1 MFWSKIWLFIVVVIA
16 AAALTV
22 ALALP
27 RSAHK
32 SRVQDERQR
41 LVVACDVVTILLEA
55 KAQDDVEVV
64 ANFTR
69 DADLVASLAKVK
81 ADTNLVATDGP
92 SKEILDIA
100 NDRMGRVDGDKPT
113 LAVITDRS
121 GRVVT
126 RVGVDEGQLGDVVA
140 GRHLIDD
147 ALAGYVRD
155 DVWVEGGAIYMV
167 AASPIV
173 SRARDGDQIIGSA
186 VLGWK
191 LDNELAD
198 GFVEAFKDGDKD
210 AEDRSMHV
218 AFFAEEKKV
227 TGSSTPAILDGDL
240 LAEFAR
246 AEKPAEM
253 GKDCRQIAPFYAKD
267 ARSQYAAVLSRLP
280 GEGQHNRAFYAVFT
294 PRPAEASF
302 GGAIG
307 KAKSELGGGFPWVV
321 VIVLF
326 VVGLGGGVTLM
337 LLEADRPLR
346 RLAADA
352 VRLAKGERERL
363 TEEDH
368 GGRFGSIARSVNIQ
382 IDKLQRDAK
391 AAKKDLDQLLGP
403 APEGSLGALDLL
415 GGTPLP
421 SRPGIPYGSPD
432 GSRGVAPA
440 MSIPLAPP
448 VASAA
453 PPPSEFKFGNEGGG
467 GGRKPAAAPDLDL
480 PPPRPPGG
488 RPPPGM
494 ASPPPRPPVPGGRSP
509 TPAPR
514 PPAPPVAPAPPRK
527 SLEDDILSSFHPEE
541 PSGSMPPPG
550 PGDSDEP
557 YFREVFDQFV
567 ELKKKC
573 GEPTAGLTLTKFG
586 DKLRKNRADL
596 MQKTGCQ
603 QVKFT
608 VYVKDGKAALKATP
622 VKEA

>member
-1 MFWSKIWLFIVVVIA
+1 LFWSKIWLFIVVVIA
-16 AAALTV
+16 AAALTI

-41 LVVACDVVTILLEA
+41 LVVACDVVTILLQA
-55 KAQDDVEVV
+55 KAKDDVEVV
-64 ANFTR
+64 GNFSR
-69 DADLVASLAKVK
+69 DADLVAKLGTVK
-81 ADTNLVATDGP
+81 ADAELKPNDGP

-100 NDRMGRVDGDKPT
+100 NDRMGRVEGDRPT
-113 LAVITDRS
+113 LAVITDRR

-126 RVGVDEGQLGDVVA
+126 RVGPDEGQLGDVVA
-140 GRHLIDD
+140 GRYLIDD

-155 DVWVEGGAIYMV
+155 DVWVEGGAVYMV
-167 AASPIV
+167 AASPV
-173 SRARDGDQIIGSA
+173 VQQYKDRADEIIGAA

-198 GFVEAFKDGDKD
+198 GFVEAFRDGDKD

-227 TGSSTPAILDGDL
+227 TASSTTATLDGDL

-246 AEKPAEM
+246 IEKPAEQ

-267 ARSQYAAVLSRLP
+267 NKQQYAAVLSRLP
-280 GEGQHNRAFYAVFT
+280 GEAEHNRAFYAVFT
-294 PRPAEASF
+294 RRPAEATF

-321 VIVLF
+321 VVVLF
-326 VVGLGGGVTLM
+326 VVGLGGGVALM

-346 RLAADA
+346 RLQADA

-363 TEEDH
+363 VEEDH

-415 GGTPLP
+415 GGGTPLP
-421 SRPGIPYGSPD
+421 SRPSIP
-432 GSRGVAPA
+432 VA
-440 MSIPLAPP
+440 SIPLGPAPAP
-448 VASAA
+448 AA
-453 PPPSEFKFGNEGGG
+453 PPPSEFKFSDQGGG
-467 GGRKPAAAPDLDL
+467 ARKPAAAAPDLDL
-480 PPPRPPGG
+480 PPPKAPG
-488 RPPPGM
+488 RPAAG
-494 ASPPPRPPVPGGRSP
+494 PPPRPPVPGGRSP
-509 TPAPR
+509 TPVPR
-514 PPAPPVAPAPPRK
+514 PPIPSAAPPPPRK
-527 SLEDDILSSFHPEE
+527 GLDDDILSSFQPDEA
-541 PSGSMPPPG
+541 SGGAPVAAAPAG
-550 PGDSDEP
+550 GDPDEP

-573 GEPTAGLTLTKFG
+573 GEPTSGLTMAKFG
-586 DKLRKNRADL
+586 EKLRKNRADL
-596 MQKTGCQ
+596 MAKTGCQ
-603 QVKFT
+603 QVRFT
-608 VYVKDGKAALKATP
+608 VYIKDGKAALKATP

>member
-1 MFWSKIWLFIVVVIA
+1 LFWSKIWLFIVVVIA

-55 KAQDDVEVV
+55 KAQDDVDVV
-64 ANFTR
+64 SNFSR
-69 DADLVASLAKVK
+69 DADLVTALGKVK
-81 ADTNLVATDGP
+81 ADAALVATDGP

-113 LAVITDRS
+113 LAVITDEA

-126 RVGVDEGQLGDVVA
+126 RVGVDEGQVGDVVA
-140 GRHLIDD
+140 GRYLIDD

-173 SRARDGDQIIGSA
+173 QQYKDKADDIVGAA

-191 LDNELAD
+191 LDSELAD
-198 GFVEAFKDGDKD
+198 GFVEAFRDGDKD

-246 AEKPAEM
+246 VEKPAEL

-267 ARSQYAAVLSRLP
+267 AKAQYAAVLSRLP
-280 GEGQHNRAFYAVFT
+280 GEGAHNRAFYAVFT

-346 RLAADA
+346 RLQADA
-352 VRLAKGERERL
+352 VKLAKAERERL

-421 SRPGIPYGSPD
+421 SRPGIP
-432 GSRGVAPA
+432 VAP
-440 MSIPLAPP
+440 MGGIPLTPP

-453 PPPSEFKFGNEGGG
+453 PPPSEFKFNEGGG
-467 GGRKPAAAPDLDL
+467 GGRKPAPAPELDL
-480 PPPRPPGG
+480 PPPRAPGG
-488 RPPPGM
+488 RPAPPSAM
-494 ASPPPRPPVPGGRSP
+494 PPPRPPVPGGRNP
-509 TPAPR
+509 TPPPKPPVPAAAPR
-514 PPAPPVAPAPPRK
+514 K
-527 SLEDDILSSFHPEE
+527 GLDDDILSSFHPEE
-541 PSGSMPPPG
+541 ASGGMPVPAG
-550 PGDSDEP
+550 GDPDEP

-573 GEPTAGLTLTKFG
+573 GEPTAGLTLAKFG

-622 VKEA
+622 VKD

>member
-1 MFWSKIWLFIVVVIA
+1 MFWSKIWLFIVAVAGV
-16 AAALTV
+16 AALTV

-32 SRVQDERQR
+32 SRIQDERQR

-55 KAQDDVEVV
+55 KAQDDVDVV

-69 DADLVASLAKVK
+69 DADLVTKLAAVK
-81 ADTNLVATDGP
+81 ADTELKPTDGV
-92 SKEILDIA
+92 SKDVLDIA

-113 LAVITDRS
+113 LAVITDRN
-121 GRVVT
+121 GRVIT
-126 RVGVDEGQLGDVVA
+126 RIGVDEGQIGDVVA
-140 GRHLIDD
+140 GRFLVDD

-155 DVWVEGGAIYMV
+155 DVWVEGGGVYMV

-173 SRARDGDQIIGSA
+173 SRARDGDQIVGAA

-198 GFVEAFKDGDKD
+198 GFIEAFRDGDKD

-218 AFFAEEKKV
+218 AFFAEDKKV
-227 TGSSTPAILDGDL
+227 TGSTTPAILDGDL
-240 LAEFAR
+240 LSEFAR
-246 AEKPAEM
+246 VEKPAEL

-267 ARSQYAAVLSRLP
+267 AKTQYAAVLSRLP
-280 GEGQHNRAFYAVFT
+280 GEAEHNRAFYAVFT

-307 KAKSELGGGFPWVV
+307 KAKSELGGGFPWVIV
-321 VIVLF
+321 GVLF
-326 VVGLGGGVTLM
+326 VVALGGGVTLM
-337 LLEADRPLR
+337 LLESDRPLR
-346 RLAADA
+346 RLQGDA

-421 SRPGIPYGSPD
+421 SRPNIPQ
-432 GSRGVAPA
+432 AA
-440 MSIPLAPP
+440 MSIPLAPTP
-448 VASAA
+448 VSAA
-453 PPPSEFKFGNEGGG
+453 PPPSEFKFSDQGAGGG
-467 GGRKPAAAPDLDL
+467 GGRKPAPAPDLDL
-480 PPPRPPGG
+480 PPPKAPG
-488 RPPPGM
+488 RPAAG
-494 ASPPPRPPVPGGRSP
+494 PPPRPPVPGGRNP
-509 TPAPR
+509 TPVPR
-514 PPAPPVAPAPPRK
+514 PQVPVAPSAPPRK
-527 SLEDDILSSFHPEE
+527 GLDDDILSSFHPDESS
-541 PSGSMPPPG
+541 SGGLPAGVAPG
-550 PGDSDEP
+550 GNDPDEP
-557 YFREVFDQFV
+557 YFREVFEQFV

-573 GEPTAGLTLTKFG
+573 GEPTAGLTLGKFG

-596 MQKTGCQ
+596 MAKTGCQ
-603 QVKFT
+603 QVRFT